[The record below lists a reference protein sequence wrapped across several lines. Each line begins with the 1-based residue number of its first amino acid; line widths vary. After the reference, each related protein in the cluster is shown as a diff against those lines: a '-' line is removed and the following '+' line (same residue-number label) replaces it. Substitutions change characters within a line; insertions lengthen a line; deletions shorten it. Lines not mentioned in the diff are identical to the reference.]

1 MLQCTGHLAFM
12 GFSYFI
18 CIMILI
24 TPIKERHTGLNVFC
38 FSFNVLTFVDMC
50 GGREGHR
57 KKEEETVDVLG
68 VKLHCL
74 KIA

>member
-1 MLQCTGHLAFM
+1 
-12 GFSYFI
+12 
-18 CIMILI
+18 MILI